1 MPCLKMPS
9 ESIQPPALRFGLIL
23 VVAVI
28 IVFVIDTVVVIA

>member
-9 ESIQPPALRFGLIL
+9 ESIEPPSLRFGLIL

-28 IVFVIDTVVVIA
+28 VVFVIDAVVVIV